1 MANALQHP
9 HEKVVA
15 ALLVDLALGADPDA
29 QPLGS
34 WPVYTTDEPGE
45 PDNVVTVFD
54 TEGTGDGRAMPTG
67 EAMHHPGIQV
77 RVRAADPLTGYRKAD
92 EIRTAM
98 AQSVNLYG
106 ITVGSTDYLVNCFA
120 RISQVRSLGKESP
133 SSRRRIFVINAV
145 VSLRTL

>member
-1 MANALQHP
+1 MANTLLHP

-15 ALLVDLALGADPDA
+15 NLLVDLSLGANPDT

-34 WPVYTTDEPGE
+34 WPVYATDEPGD

-54 TEGTGDGRAMPTG
+54 TEGTSDGRAMPTG
-67 EAMHHPGIQV
+67 EAMYHPGVQV
-77 RVRAADPLTGYRKAD
+77 RVRAADPLTGYKKAD
-92 EIRTAM
+92 EIRRAM
-98 AQSVNLYG
+98 AQSVNLYA
-106 ITVGSTDYLVNCFA
+106 ITVGSTAYLVNCFA

-133 SSRRRIFVINAV
+133 NSRRRIFVINAV